1 MGLIVQKFG
10 GTSVANAERLRNV
23 AQIIAEQNGNVIRLD
38 PIFSQSYSDLA
49 ALTNEFKNRYV
60 MSGDSDVPAILD
72 YVHNSISITDAGTY
86 ASYNYTGKRVAK
98 GDFIRLKSISLNY
111 DFSSDWISKSRF
123 FKTASVRFIYSDKA
137 LNGRDPEFYNTG
149 GVAMP
154 TTTQFTLSLNLGF

>member
-1 MGLIVQKFG
+1 
-10 GTSVANAERLRNV
+10 
-23 AQIIAEQNGNVIRLD
+23 VIRLD
-38 PIFSQSYSDLA
+38 PIFSQYYGDQT

-60 MSGDSDVPAILD
+60 MSGDNDVPAILD
-72 YVHNSISITDAGTY
+72 YVHNSISIDDSGTY
-86 ASYNYTGKRVAK
+86 ASYNYTSKRVAK
-98 GDFIRLKSISLNY
+98 GDFIRLKSLSLNY

-123 FKTASVRFIYSDKA
+123 FKTASVRLTVKDPWLIYSDKA

>member
-1 MGLIVQKFG
+1 MGL
-10 GTSVANAERLRNV
+10 NAFFTYQ
-23 AQIIAEQNGNVIRLD
+23 AGNVIRLD

-123 FKTASVRFIYSDKA
+123 FKTASVRFTVKDPWLIYSDKA

>member
-1 MGLIVQKFG
+1 
-10 GTSVANAERLRNV
+10 
-23 AQIIAEQNGNVIRLD
+23 
-38 PIFSQSYSDLA
+38 
-49 ALTNEFKNRYV
+49 

-123 FKTASVRFIYSDKA
+123 FKTASVRFTVKDPWLIYSGQGA
-137 LNGRDPEFYNTG
+137 QRPRPRILQHGRCGHAYHHAVHA
-149 GVAMP
+149 VAEP
-154 TTTQFTLSLNLGF
+154 RLLIQ

>member
-1 MGLIVQKFG
+1 MQAP
-10 GTSVANAERLRNV
+10 TP
-23 AQIIAEQNGNVIRLD
+23 
-38 PIFSQSYSDLA
+38 PITHGQ
-49 ALTNEFKNRYV
+49 
-60 MSGDSDVPAILD
+60 
-72 YVHNSISITDAGTY
+72 
-86 ASYNYTGKRVAK
+86 RVAK

-123 FKTASVRFIYSDKA
+123 FKTASVRFTVKDPWLIYSDKA